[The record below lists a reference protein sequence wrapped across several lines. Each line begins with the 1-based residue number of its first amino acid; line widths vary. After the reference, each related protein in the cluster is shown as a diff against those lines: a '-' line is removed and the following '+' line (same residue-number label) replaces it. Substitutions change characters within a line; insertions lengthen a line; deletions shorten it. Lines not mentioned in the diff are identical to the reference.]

1 MISRNAI
8 ITIPDFKEA
17 HMKMSL
23 DLEGKSFISAK
34 ALLGFSLYRG
44 NGSNSIPLK
53 NGVSSSL
60 YK

>member
-1 MISRNAI
+1 
-8 ITIPDFKEA
+8 
-17 HMKMSL
+17 MSL

-53 NGVSSSL
+53 NGFLSSL

>member
-34 ALLGFSLYRG
+34 PLLGFSLYRG

-53 NGVSSSL
+53 NGFLSSL

>member
-1 MISRNAI
+1 MTSRNAN

-34 ALLGFSLYRG
+34 ALLGFSLHRG
-44 NGSNSIPLK
+44 N
-53 NGVSSSL
+53 
-60 YK
+60 

>member
-23 DLEGKSFISAK
+23 DLEGKSFISVK

-44 NGSNSIPLK
+44 NGGNSIPLK
-53 NGVSSSL
+53 NGLSSSL